1 VSGPVTMAG
10 SGGPGGLS
18 VSYLLAAAAGGTGR
32 HVAMLA
38 AGCAARGA
46 TVHVYGP
53 AATGAWLARDEGPVP
68 PAGAADPESP
78 GAGAPGAGPPAR
90 PESVRPASPGAG
102 APATTGSAAA
112 RAGWDFSVVDV
123 AARPRPG
130 RDGAAVLRLR
140 RLLGRDTPAV
150 LHAQGL
156 RAGALAVLALALP
169 GTPHAALVVTV
180 HNAPPAAGP
189 AAAVYA
195 GLELIVAR
203 RADAVL
209 TVSADLD
216 DRMRRRGARLAG
228 RAIVPA
234 PAAAEASPA
243 EVAALRR
250 EFLGREFPGRELA
263 GRELAG
269 GASAD
274 PEIVL
279 GVGRLAAQKDF
290 GTLIRAAARWQ
301 RRAEVPLLLIAGEG
315 PLEPELRRQA
325 GTAGVAVRFLGPRG
339 DVPALLAAAD
349 VVVVPSAWE
358 GQPLIVQEAM
368 RAGRPLVA
376 TRVGGI
382 PELTGDDGARLVPP
396 GDPEALAVAV
406 TGLLDEPDD
415 RRRLAAAARARAA
428 RLPTGAAAVDQVLSL
443 YQRVR

>member
-1 VSGPVTMAG
+1 MAG
-10 SGGPGGLS
+10 SGGPAGLS
-18 VSYLLAAAAGGTGR
+18 VSYLLGATAGGTGR

-38 AGCAARGA
+38 GGCAARGA

-53 AATGAWLARDEGPVP
+53 AATGARLARD
-68 PAGAADPESP
+68 A
-78 GAGAPGAGPPAR
+78 
-90 PESVRPASPGAG
+90 
-102 APATTGSAAA
+102 APAATGSAPAHP
-112 RAGWDFSVVDV
+112 GWDFSAVDV

-140 RLLGRDTPAV
+140 RVLARDAPDV
-150 LHAQGL
+150 LHAHGL
-156 RAGALAVLALALP
+156 RAGALAALALALP
-169 GTPHAALVVTV
+169 GTPRTALVVTV
-180 HNAPPAAGP
+180 HNAPPAGRP

-203 RADAVL
+203 GADAVL
-209 TVSADLD
+209 TVSGDLD

-243 EVAALRR
+243 EIAALRR
-250 EFLGREFPGRELA
+250 EFAGPEFADRERAPG
-263 GRELAG
+263 
-269 GASAD
+269 D

-290 GTLIRAAARWQ
+290 GSLIRAAARWQ
-301 RRAEVPLLLIAGEG
+301 RRAVVPLLLIAGEG
-315 PLEPELRRQA
+315 PLDSELRRQA
-325 GTAGVAVRFLGPRG
+325 RTAGVAVRFLGPRR

-358 GQPLIVQEAM
+358 GQPLIVQEAL

-382 PELTGDDGARLVPP
+382 AELTGDDGARLVPP
-396 GDPEALAVAV
+396 GDPEALAAAV
-406 TGLLDEPDD
+406 TRLLDEPED
-415 RRRLAAAARARAA
+415 RGRLAAAARARAA
-428 RLPTGAAAVDQVLSL
+428 LLPTGTAAVDQVLSL

>member
-1 VSGPVTMAG
+1 
-10 SGGPGGLS
+10 
-18 VSYLLAAAAGGTGR
+18 
-32 HVAMLA
+32 
-38 AGCAARGA
+38 
-46 TVHVYGP
+46 
-53 AATGAWLARDEGPVP
+53 
-68 PAGAADPESP
+68 
-78 GAGAPGAGPPAR
+78 
-90 PESVRPASPGAG
+90 
-102 APATTGSAAA
+102 
-112 RAGWDFSVVDV
+112 
-123 AARPRPG
+123 
-130 RDGAAVLRLR
+130 
-140 RLLGRDTPAV
+140 LLGRDTPAV

-301 RRAEVPLLLIAGEG
+301 RRAVVPMLLIAGEG
-315 PLEPELRRQA
+315 PLDSELRRQA
-325 GTAGVAVRFLGPRG
+325 RTAGVAVRFLGPRR

-358 GQPLIVQEAM
+358 GQPLIVQEALC
-368 RAGRPLVA
+368 AGRPLVA

-396 GDPEALAVAV
+396 GDPEALAAAV
-406 TGLLDEPDD
+406 TRLLDEPDD

-428 RLPTGAAAVDQVLSL
+428 GLPTGAAAVDQVLSL
-443 YQRVR
+443 YRRVR